1 MFTMKSFDFT
11 QKKIIDVIIEKKN
24 ENFTLELLS

>member
-1 MFTMKSFDFT
+1 MKSFDFT